1 MTTGKTIA
9 LTRWTLVGKVML
21 LNMLSRLVITFLPR
35 SKRLLISWLQS
46 PSAVIF
52 EPPKIVCHC
61 FHCFPIYFPWSDGTG
76 CPNDWRNANQND
88 EGVIPKQQ
96 SLKSLQRTNAR
107 EGPKKRELTTL
118 LVEIYTGNSHYGEQY
133 RNPIQKKKNHRAPM
147 RFQDFT
153 PGWVCLQ
160 RKPSFQRTQ
169 APQRCWWH
177 YLQQPRHGTLK
188 WPSTDE
194 WMRTR
199 YIYPT
204 D

>member
-1 MTTGKTIA
+1 MQLKKKHNKKTKHTHTHTHTHTPEMGQRSKWIFFRRMYPDRYKA
-9 LTRWTLVGKVML
+9 REK
-21 LNMLSRLVITFLPR
+21 MLSV
-35 SKRLLISWLQS
+35 
-46 PSAVIF
+46 
-52 EPPKIVCHC
+52 
-61 FHCFPIYFPWSDGTG
+61 
-76 CPNDWRNANQND
+76 PNDWRNANQND

-188 WPSTDE
+188 
-194 WMRTR
+194 
-199 YIYPT
+199 
-204 D
+204 